1 MTVTL
6 EIPGELAHRLGA
18 DAGRLSREAL
28 GLEAYRQ
35 DLWTD
40 AELGQFLG
48 LSRLEVDQFLHDHGI
63 ELVYEWEDLER
74 ERQVHRKLVSS

>member
-35 DLWTD
+35 ELRARLNGAADSRSD
-40 AELGQFLG
+40 A
-48 LSRLEVDQFLHDHGI
+48 
-63 ELVYEWEDLER
+63 W
-74 ERQVHRKLVSS
+74 RKLAALVLKP

>member
-6 EIPGELAHRLGA
+6 EIPGELARRLGA

-35 DLWTD
+35 GLWGD

-48 LSRLEVDQFLHDHGI
+48 LGRIEVDQFLSDHGV
-63 ELVYEWEDLER
+63 ELDYEWKDLER
-74 ERQVHRKLVSS
+74 ERETHRKLASS

>member
-6 EIPGELAHRLGA
+6 EIPGELASRLGA

-35 DLWTD
+35 DLWGD

-48 LSRLEVDQFLHDHGI
+48 ISRLEVDQFLSDHGV
-63 ELVYEWEDLER
+63 ELAYAWEDLER
-74 ERQVHRKLVSS
+74 EREIHRHLAGS